1 MTVQEG
7 VTGAADSGATRL
19 RLALD
24 WTAGHLAGA
33 RIAAPRTLA
42 ACLLVG
48 RPLGEALALAPRL
61 FALCGSAQGIAA
73 RCAVAAARGELLT
86 PDTLA
91 RERQALLRE
100 VVGEHLWRLCLDW
113 PARFGLPPR
122 TTDFAI
128 WRRRL
133 LAGDTLPREALPA
146 WEDFAAVAERLPRCP
161 APPLPLLSPMAA
173 AAWAE
178 ALVQACPEVVAGWS
192 GASWEAL
199 ARFAA
204 APALA
209 DGPRETG
216 VVARWQADPLVAGL
230 WAEGRRP
237 AARLAARCLDLA
249 TLAPSL
255 EDGACPAAWIDAV
268 PLGPDIGLARVET
281 ARGPLLHLVQVREG
295 HIAHYVMVAPTEWN
309 FHPAGPF
316 VRDLAG
322 LAAGSRGEAER
333 LAREVALSL
342 DPCVTLEFS

>member
-1 MTVQEG
+1 
-7 VTGAADSGATRL
+7 
-19 RLALD
+19 
-24 WTAGHLAGA
+24 
-33 RIAAPRTLA
+33 
-42 ACLLVG
+42 
-48 RPLGEALALAPRL
+48 RL

-73 RCAVAAARGELLT
+73 RCAVAAAQGEFPA

-133 LAGDTLPREALPA
+133 LAGDALPREALPA
-146 WEDFAAVAERLPRCP
+146 WEDFAVAAERLPRCP
-161 APPLPLLSPMAA
+161 APPLPLLLPMAV

-178 ALVQACPEVVAGWS
+178 ALAQACPALADGWTN
-192 GASWEAL
+192 GAWEAL

-204 APALA
+204 APALM

-216 VVARWQADPLVAGL
+216 VLARWQGDPLVAGL

-249 TLAPSL
+249 ALAPSL
-255 EDGACPAAWIDAV
+255 EDDACPAAWIDAV

-295 HIAHYVMVAPTEWN
+295 RVAHYVMVAPTEWN

-316 VRDLAG
+316 VRDLTG
-322 LAAGSRGEAER
+322 LAADSRDAAER

>member
-1 MTVQEG
+1 MAAQGEATG
-7 VTGAADSGATRL
+7 VAGGGATRL

-24 WTAGHLAGA
+24 WDGECITGV
-33 RIAAPRTLA
+33 RIAVPRTLA
-42 ACLLVG
+42 ACLMVG
-48 RPLGEALALAPRL
+48 RPVGEALALAPRL
-61 FALCGSAQGIAA
+61 FALCGTAQGIAA
-73 RCAVAAARGELLT
+73 RCAVAAAQGVFPT
-86 PDTLA
+86 PDAQA
-91 RERQALLRE
+91 RERQTLLRE

-113 PARFGLPPR
+113 PARFGLPAR

-133 LAGDTLPREALPA
+133 LAGDALPREALPA
-146 WEDFAAVAERLPRCP
+146 WEDFAAAAECLPRCP
-161 APPLPLLSPMAA
+161 APPLPLLLPMAA

-178 ALVQACPEVVAGWS
+178 ALAQACPALADGWAR
-192 GASWEAL
+192 GAWEAL

-204 APALA
+204 APALMC
-209 DGPRETG
+209 GPRETG
-216 VVARWQADPLVAGL
+216 VLARWQGDPLVAGL

-249 TLAPSL
+249 ALAPSL
-255 EDGACPAAWIDAV
+255 EDDACPAAWIDAV

-295 HIAHYVMVAPTEWN
+295 RIAHYVMVAPTEWN

-316 VRDLAG
+316 VRDLTG
-322 LAAGSRGEAER
+322 LAADTRDAAER

-342 DPCVTLEFS
+342 DPCVTLEIS